1 MKTKIFLLLLCAL
14 SLSVSAQKK
23 KKKKTKQSDFSITQT
38 KSIQKKG
45 TQLFLKKVISDA
57 RCPEG
62 IDCVWAGEAQANIS
76 IYKNGK
82 WADETILTF
91 SSKKEEE
98 NKQWLSQQLGIPLG
112 KIKSIRLI
120 PYPKDSIKINP
131 KDYQIK
137 VMLNN

>member
-1 MKTKIFLLLLCAL
+1 MKTRIFLLLLCAF
-14 SLSVSAQKK
+14 SLTVSAQKK
-23 KKKKTKQSDFSITQT
+23 KKAKLTDFSITQT

-76 IYKNGK
+76 TYKNGK
-82 WADETILTF
+82 WVDETILTF
-91 SSKKEEE
+91 SFKKEEE
-98 NKQWLSQQLGIPLG
+98 NKKWLSQQLNIPIA
-112 KIKSIRLI
+112 KIKSIQLV

-137 VMLNN
+137 VMLNK

>member
-1 MKTKIFLLLLCAL
+1 MKTRIFLLLLCAL
-14 SLSVSAQKK
+14 SLTVSAQM
-23 KKKKTKQSDFSITQT
+23 KKKTKLTDFSITQT

-76 IYKNGK
+76 TYKNGK
-82 WADETILTF
+82 WTDETILTF
-91 SSKKEEE
+91 SSKKETE
-98 NKQWLSQQLGIPLG
+98 NKQWLSEQLGIPIA
-112 KIKSIRLI
+112 KIKNIRLV
-120 PYPKDSIKINP
+120 PYPKDSIKIDP

-137 VMLNN
+137 VVLDK

>member
-1 MKTKIFLLLLCAL
+1 MKTRIFLLLLCAL
-14 SLSVSAQKK
+14 SLTVSAQKK
-23 KKKKTKQSDFSITQT
+23 KKTKLTDFSITQT

-76 IYKNGK
+76 TYKNGK
-82 WADETILTF
+82 WVDETILTF
-91 SSKKEEE
+91 SFKKEEE
-98 NKQWLSQQLGIPLG
+98 NKKWLSQQLNIPIA
-112 KIKSIRLI
+112 KIESIRLV

-137 VMLNN
+137 VMLNK